1 MRIPFGLTLAV
12 AGAVTLT
19 ACGGGESPTTPAPI
33 TQNNCFAVVGNK
45 GTVTASIT
53 GLIPFTG
60 IVPTGGSSYIPGVGG
75 ALGGPRFGFGGLS
88 VQDGT
93 EVDIVAQAA
102 VGIQPV
108 GPNTINT
115 PSTGNRIAVITRSC
129 EAGTGNWIA
138 DIAFGSGTITVTS
151 VSPTG
156 ASGSFAATL
165 LPGPT
170 SSGQKTISGQFNVTF

>member
-1 MRIPFGLTLAV
+1 MRIPVGLTLAV
-12 AGAVTLT
+12 AGAVTLA

-45 GTVTASIT
+45 GTMTASIT

-60 IVPTGGSSYIPGVGG
+60 IVPTGGSTYVPGVGG
-75 ALGGPRFGFGGLS
+75 AFGGPRFGFGAIS

-93 EVDIVAQAA
+93 GVDILAEAA
-102 VGIQPV
+102 LGIQPV
-108 GPNTINT
+108 GPDTLNT
-115 PSTGNRIAVITRSC
+115 PSTGNRIAVTTRSC
-129 EAGTGNWIA
+129 EAGTGTWIA

-156 ASGSFAATL
+156 ASGSFSATL
-165 LPGPT
+165 LPGLT
-170 SSGQKTISGQFNVTF
+170 SSGQKTISGQFNVMF